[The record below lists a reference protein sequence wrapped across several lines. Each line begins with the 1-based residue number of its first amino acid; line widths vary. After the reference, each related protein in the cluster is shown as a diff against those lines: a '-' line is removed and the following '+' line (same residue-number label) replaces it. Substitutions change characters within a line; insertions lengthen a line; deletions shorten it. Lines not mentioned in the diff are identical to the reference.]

1 MMKIRLLVIAFAL
14 SATAAAAQ
22 SVEVASGDWSNIPM
36 VAKAKPIRMADRTMA
51 RIDDILEAK
60 KCTRFGTGKRV
71 RIDVP
76 FLVQF
81 SGDTAQRLVVRKIDC
96 PELESLIG
104 GTLVSHLREGLIKPT
119 GENQTGWYQ
128 SNFNYYRD

>member
-1 MMKIRLLVIAFAL
+1 MIRWIT
-14 SATAAAAQ
+14 ATALALTGTAVSAQ
-22 SVEVASGDWSNIPM
+22 SVEVAAGDWSTIPM
-36 VAKAKPIRMADRTMA
+36 VAKAKPIRMADRTMSQ
-51 RIDDILEAK
+51 IDDLLKAK

-81 SGDTAQRLVVRKIDC
+81 SGNAVQRIVVRRIDC

-104 GTLVSHLREGLIKPT
+104 GTLVSHAQEGLIKPT
-119 GENQTGWYQ
+119 GENGTGWYQ